1 MEIIIKTKDLKL
13 TPGLETFVN
22 QKVGRLKKLLPENSL
37 RKIEIEL
44 GLVTLRQQ
52 KGDIYSAKIMISEPR
67 GKLLRAYAEEETI
80 KTAIVKA
87 REDIQAQLTKFK
99 ERLETERKKEIK
111 IKQEEI

>member
-13 TPGLETFVN
+13 TSGLEAFIN
-22 QKVGRLKKLLPENSL
+22 QKITRLKKLLPENSL

-44 GLVTLRQQ
+44 GLVTLRKQ
-52 KGDIYSAKIMISEPR
+52 KGDIYSAKIMVLEPR

-99 ERLETERKKEIK
+99 ERLESERKKQIKTKQKEI
-111 IKQEEI
+111 